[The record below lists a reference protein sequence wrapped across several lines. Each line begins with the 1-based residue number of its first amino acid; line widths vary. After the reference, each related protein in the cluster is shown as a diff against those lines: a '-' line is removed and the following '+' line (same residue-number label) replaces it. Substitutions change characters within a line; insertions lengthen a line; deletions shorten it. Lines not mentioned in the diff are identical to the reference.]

1 MPVKKKSGFQI
12 TSVTTAQV
20 AASSITEDTESL
32 DDPDE
37 SRTEDISSEIFD
49 VSSRATDYEHGA
61 EVCERSSSDE
71 TLNNVGEA
79 DTPGATSPNIPHD
92 RDAVGQAFGGR
103 GLPAAGGGTATPPAS
118 SSSNSGPAPG
128 ATPPPSTS
136 GSGTSTGGGGG
147 AAPLAMQPAVACT
160 SRFRV
165 IKLDHGSGE
174 PFRRGRWT
182 CTEFYDRDSDGTILA
197 RSADSIRHSSSST
210 LEQQQ
215 QQQCGDR
222 DSGLGATNSSVILP
236 PVHGTESLAD
246 AALGATIAQLA
257 PTDVTSQHQSFAKG
271 QQPAGGL
278 PVSQAASSNQI
289 YTASAAAGQQHQS
302 QVNLQSSLGQL
313 SLLQINGKAIHTP
326 GASVPQANSQQ
337 TANIPTPQP
346 QQFQF
351 SQTQIPHLLP
361 SQSTI
366 ANSHTEYMQH
376 LPVMQGPGVIQPSPV
391 KVVQN
396 TSLSAS
402 QATSHGPSMVMQ
414 PSASGA
420 QVPAQS
426 CDLVNQGGQGI
437 QNTQP
442 GPTQGLILQQQ
453 SLGSSGV
460 QQHLNQQHQ
469 ASGLQ
474 SGMVSQVP
482 GLPSGSLSVA
492 AGIQNLP
499 STGVSSVLT
508 GVSAVGPS
516 ASATSVTMPSAP
528 VTMVQSQL
536 STQAPITGSLMQ
548 GSVNLSSNVSQTSL
562 FQIQQGTGQLEERRN
577 SEQFIPQTSQ
587 SSDGKPSMKPLIP
600 EILGNPLHL
609 QVSSPMN
616 SLSNSVFSIPIQIDG
631 DEDRNPSAA
640 FYRAFPVNKSRD
652 AKNLYDSASGASVV
666 AIDNKIEQAMDLVKS
681 HLMYAVREE
690 VEVLKEQI
698 KELIEKNCILER
710 ENSLLKSLANNEQL
724 SQLQTQVTH
733 PSSTSQTQQ
742 PTAVAQPQHS
752 AQQTQPPLQPNVPSA

>member
-61 EVCERSSSDE
+61 EVCDRSSSDE

-79 DTPGATSPNIPHD
+79 DTPGTTSPNIPHD

-103 GLPAAGGGTATPPAS
+103 LPPPAASPGGCGGTVTPAPPAS
-118 SSSNSGPAPG
+118 GGQPPG

-136 GSGTSTGGGGG
+136 GSGT
-147 AAPLAMQPAVACT
+147 PLTMQPAVACT

-182 CTEFYDRDSDGTILA
+182 CTEFYDRDSDGTILT
-197 RSADSIRHSSSST
+197 RSADSIRHNNSST
-210 LEQQQ
+210 LE
-215 QQQCGDR
+215 QQCGDR

-236 PVHGTESLAD
+236 AVHGTESLAD
-246 AALGATIAQLA
+246 TSLSATIMQLA
-257 PTDVTSQHQSFAKG
+257 QSDVINQQQSFAKG
-271 QQPAGGL
+271 QQPA
-278 PVSQAASSNQI
+278 SQAASSTQI
-289 YTASAAAGQQHQS
+289 YTTPAMAGQQHQS

-313 SLLQINGKAIHTP
+313 SVLQTGINGKPIHTP
-326 GASVPQANSQQ
+326 SASISQTNSQQ
-337 TANIPTPQP
+337 TANIPAPQP

-351 SQTQIPHLLP
+351 SQPQLPRLLP

-376 LPVMQGPGVIQPSPV
+376 LPIMQGPGAIQHPSPGTV
-391 KVVQN
+391 IPN
-396 TSLSAS
+396 TAATSISAS
-402 QATSHGPSMVMQ
+402 QATSHGPSLVMQ
-414 PSASGA
+414 SSASGT

-437 QNTQP
+437 QNAQP
-442 GPTQGLILQQQ
+442 GPAQGLMLQQQ
-453 SLGSSGV
+453 HLGSSGV
-460 QQHLNQQHQ
+460 QQHLTQQHQ
-469 ASGLQ
+469 VSGLQ
-474 SGMVSQVP
+474 SGMVSQVS
-482 GLPSGSLSVA
+482 GLPSGPLNVA
-492 AGIQNLP
+492 AGIQNVP
-499 STGVSSVLT
+499 STGVSSVPT
-508 GVSAVGPS
+508 GVSAVVPS
-516 ASATSVTMPSAP
+516 ASATSVTMPSILAA
-528 VTMVQSQL
+528 MVQSQL
-536 STQAPITGSLMQ
+536 GTQALMTGSTGLMQ
-548 GSVNLSSNVSQTSL
+548 GSINLISNVSQTSL
-562 FQIQQGTGQLEERRN
+562 FQTQQGTGHLEERRN
-577 SEQFIPQTSQ
+577 SEQLIPQTSQ
-587 SSDGKPSMKPLIP
+587 SSESKPSVKPLIP

-631 DEDRNPSAA
+631 DD
-640 FYRAFPVNKSRD
+640 
-652 AKNLYDSASGASVV
+652 DSASGASVV

-698 KELIEKNCILER
+698 KELIEKNCVLER
-710 ENSLLKSLANNEQL
+710 ENSLLKSLANNDQL
-724 SQLQTQVTH
+724 SQLQTQVTN

-742 PTAVAQPQHS
+742 PTAVAQPQQA
-752 AQQTQPPLQPNVPSA
+752 AQQTPPPPQPNVPSA

>member
-61 EVCERSSSDE
+61 EVCDRSSSDE

-103 GLPAAGGGTATPPAS
+103 LPPPAAAAASPAPGGCGGTVTPAPPAS
-118 SSSNSGPAPG
+118 GGQPPG

-136 GSGTSTGGGGG
+136 GSGT
-147 AAPLAMQPAVACT
+147 PLTMQPAVACT

-197 RSADSIRHSSSST
+197 RSADSIRHNSST
-210 LEQQQ
+210 LE
-215 QQQCGDR
+215 QQCGDR

-236 PVHGTESLAD
+236 AVHGTESLAD
-246 AALGATIAQLA
+246 TSLSATIMQIAQS
-257 PTDVTSQHQSFAKG
+257 DVINQQQSFAKG
-271 QQPAGGL
+271 QQPA
-278 PVSQAASSNQI
+278 SQAASSTQI
-289 YTASAAAGQQHQS
+289 YTTPAVAGQQHQS

-313 SLLQINGKAIHTP
+313 SVLQTGINGKTIHTP
-326 GASVPQANSQQ
+326 SASISQTNSQQ
-337 TANIPTPQP
+337 TANIPAPQP

-351 SQTQIPHLLP
+351 SQPQLPRLLP
-361 SQSTI
+361 SQCTI

-376 LPVMQGPGVIQPSPV
+376 LPIMQGPGAIQHPSPGTV
-391 KVVQN
+391 IPN
-396 TSLSAS
+396 TAATSISAS
-402 QATSHGPSMVMQ
+402 QATSHGPSLVMQ
-414 PSASGA
+414 SSASGTQVSA
-420 QVPAQS
+420 QG

-437 QNTQP
+437 QNAQP
-442 GPTQGLILQQQ
+442 GPAQGLMLQQQ
-453 SLGSSGV
+453 NLGSSGV
-460 QQHLNQQHQ
+460 QQHLVQQHQ

-474 SGMVSQVP
+474 SGMVSQVS
-482 GLPSGSLSVA
+482 GLPSGPLNVA
-492 AGIQNLP
+492 AGIQNVP
-499 STGVSSVLT
+499 STGVSSVPT
-508 GVSAVGPS
+508 GVSAVVPS
-516 ASATSVTMPSAP
+516 ASATSVTMPSVLAA
-528 VTMVQSQL
+528 MVQSQL
-536 STQAPITGSLMQ
+536 GTQALMTGSTGLMQ

-562 FQIQQGTGQLEERRN
+562 FQTHLEERRN
-577 SEQFIPQTSQ
+577 SEQLIPQTSQ
-587 SSDGKPSMKPLIP
+587 SSESKPSVKPLIP

-631 DEDRNPSAA
+631 DDDRNPSAA
-640 FYRAFPVNKSRD
+640 FYRAFPVYKSRD
-652 AKNLYDSASGASVV
+652 TKNLYDSASGASVV

-698 KELIEKNCILER
+698 KELIEKNCVLER
-710 ENSLLKSLANNEQL
+710 ENSLLKSLANNDQL
-724 SQLQTQVTH
+724 SQLQTQVTN
-733 PSSTSQTQQ
+733 PSSTSPKHSSRQQ
-742 PTAVAQPQHS
+742 
-752 AQQTQPPLQPNVPSA
+752 

>member
-61 EVCERSSSDE
+61 EVCDRSSSDE

-92 RDAVGQAFGGR
+92 RDVVAQAFGGR
-103 GLPAAGGGTATPPAS
+103 LPAPGGTVAS
-118 SSSNSGPAPG
+118 PGQPPG
-128 ATPPPSTS
+128 ATPPPPPPSSS
-136 GSGTSTGGGGG
+136 GSGTSGGG
-147 AAPLAMQPAVACT
+147 PLAMQPAVACT

-182 CTEFYDRDSDGTILA
+182 CTEFYDRDSDGTMLA
-197 RSADSIRHSSSST
+197 RSADSIRHNST
-210 LEQQQ
+210 TALEQQQ
-215 QQQCGDR
+215 QQQQQLAGDR
-222 DSGLGATNSSVILP
+222 DSGLGATNSSLILP
-236 PVHGTESLAD
+236 TLHTTESLPD
-246 AALGATIAQLA
+246 ASLSATVTQLA
-257 PTDVTSQHQSFAKG
+257 QAELIAQHQSFSKG
-271 QQPAGGL
+271 LLPAGGL
-278 PVSQAASSNQI
+278 PVSQAASSTQI
-289 YTASAAAGQQHQS
+289 YSTPAVGAQLHQS
-302 QVNLQSSLGQL
+302 QVNLHAGL
-313 SLLQINGKAIHTP
+313 NGKALHAP
-326 GASVPQANSQQ
+326 GGSLPQQ
-337 TANIPTPQP
+337 TAHIPASQP

-351 SQTQIPHLLP
+351 SPSQGPHLLP
-361 SQSTI
+361 SQPTV
-366 ANSHTEYMQH
+366 ANSHAEYMQH
-376 LPVMQGPGVIQPSPV
+376 LPVMQGPGASPGTVAQSSAATILPAGQATNHGPSPV
-391 KVVQN
+391 LQSSV
-396 TSLSAS
+396 
-402 QATSHGPSMVMQ
+402 G
-414 PSASGA
+414 GA
-420 QVPAQS
+420 QVSAQS
-426 CDLVNQGGQGI
+426 CDLVSQGI
-437 QNTQP
+437 QNIQL
-442 GPTQGLILQQQ
+442 GSTQGLMLQQQ
-453 SLGSSGV
+453 ALGSSGV
-460 QQHLNQQHQ
+460 QQQHLTQHQ

-474 SGMVSQVP
+474 SAMVSQVS
-482 GLPSGSLSVA
+482 GLTTGSLSAA
-492 AGIQNLP
+492 AGIQNVP
-499 STGVSSVLT
+499 STGVSSV
-508 GVSAVGPS
+508 SAVVPS
-516 ASATSVTMPSAP
+516 ASATSVTMPSVP
-528 VTMVQSQL
+528 VTMGQSQL
-536 STQAPITGSLMQ
+536 NAQTPITGSSGLMQ
-548 GSVNLSSNVSQTSL
+548 GSLNVSSNMSQTNL
-562 FQIQQGTGQLEERRN
+562 FQPQQGTVQLEERRN
-577 SEQFIPQTSQ
+577 SEQLIPQTSQ
-587 SSDGKPSMKPLIP
+587 SSESRPSMKPLIP

-640 FYRAFPVNKSRD
+640 FYRAFPVDKSRD

-710 ENSLLKSLANNEQL
+710 ENSLLKSLANNDQL
-724 SQLQTQVTH
+724 SQLQTQVTN

-742 PTAVAQPQHS
+742 PPAVAQPQQS
-752 AQQTQPPLQPNVPSA
+752 AQQTQPPPQPNVPSA